1 MLDGKLKSNKLVS
14 SIEGISR
21 QHSIESVSWLIG
33 LFLIQVFNE
42 REHVGQNEIQNVQFG
57 QQRNIMKANIT

>member
-14 SIEGISR
+14 SMEGISR
-21 QHSIESVSWLIG
+21 QHSIESVSWLTG

-42 REHVGQNEIQNVQFG
+42 REQNEIQNVQFG